1 MKSSTSLVGIAL
13 LAFAQCVSAGRFT
26 ETIYSCPSALTEYLT
41 ITVAVAENSTQT
53 TREPPV
59 VPWAKTGEWPT
70 PGTWTT
76 TAVQEVCYAESLSA
90 NVLTKSGD
98 HHRY

>member
-1 MKSSTSLVGIAL
+1 MKPSTSLVGIAL

-76 TAVQEVCYAESLSA
+76 TAVQEVCQAERF
-90 NVLTKSGD
+90 
-98 HHRY
+98 HHSIYLQT